1 MELIVRVPG
10 SCGEV
15 MQGFWQGRPFL
26 VTCPIDRYS
35 TVVVRPGT
43 GRLVGGGAKV
53 RRALALG
60 QAYCR
65 CDSLAHDFFL
75 TSELPPGK
83 GMASSSADICAVL
96 AAVAAV
102 NQVHL
107 SEGDIGRLAASIEP
121 TDGVF
126 CQGLAVIQPETGELL
141 HVFPH
146 VPPLTIA
153 IFDAGGTVDTV
164 AFHQARPDRARP
176 DAAALFLGWQ
186 LLSSSLTDRQIGQA
200 ATLSALANQPWLPKP
215 DFPAFLR
222 AARRH
227 PAVAGVNVAHSGTV
241 AGVFFC
247 QSASQADRE
256 GVIASLSRQFSHWTY
271 TETVHLRGGGI
282 SIENR

>member
-43 GRLVGGGAKV
+43 GRLVGGGAKA

-107 SEGDIGRLAASIEP
+107 SEGNIGRLAASIEP

-215 DFPAFLR
+215 EFPAFLR

-227 PAVAGVNVAHSGTV
+227 PAVVGVNVAHSGTV
-241 AGVFFC
+241 AGVLFR
-247 QSASQADRE
+247 QAVRQAERE
-256 GVIASLSRQFSHWTY
+256 EAIVSLRQQFPQWTY
-271 TETVHLRGGGI
+271 VETVHFCSGGI

>member
-1 MELIVRVPG
+1 M
-10 SCGEV
+10 
-15 MQGFWQGRPFL
+15 
-26 VTCPIDRYS
+26 
-35 TVVVRPGT
+35 
-43 GRLVGGGAKV
+43 
-53 RRALALG
+53 
-60 QAYCR
+60 
-65 CDSLAHDFFL
+65 
-75 TSELPPGK
+75 
-83 GMASSSADICAVL
+83 
-96 AAVAAV
+96 
-102 NQVHL
+102 
-107 SEGDIGRLAASIEP
+107 
-121 TDGVF
+121 
-126 CQGLAVIQPETGELL
+126 IQPETGELL

-164 AFHQARPDRARP
+164 AFHQARPDRVRP

-215 DFPAFLR
+215 DFPAFFR

-271 TETVHLRGGGI
+271 TETVHLRSGGI

>member
-43 GRLVGGGAKV
+43 GRFVGGGAKA

-146 VPPLTIA
+146 VPPLAIA

-164 AFHQARPDRARP
+164 AFHQARP

-271 TETVHLRGGGI
+271 TETVHLRSGGI